1 MQRLG
6 PVIGGAFA
14 GGSATWRWSFYLN
27 LCVGAVVAPVYIFL
41 LPSHNPR
48 PGVAILSRIRELDWA
63 GAILNAGAYTSL
75 VMAVAFG
82 GSVYAWNS
90 ARIIALFVCAGVL
103 WILFGLQ
110 QAFSILTTEERRLVP
125 VRLLRSWEMQILFAQ
140 IAAAVTAVYV
150 PMYFIPLYFQFVH
163 NDTALNAAVRLL
175 PFVFLNVFGII
186 FNGAVMG
193 KYGYYMPW
201 YLLGG
206 ILSIIGGALFRLV
219 GVNTSASAIYGYS
232 ILIGLGSGLFVQASF
247 AVSQAK
253 VDPQS
258 IPLAVAFIGCGQ
270 ITGITFAL
278 TISSSIFL
286 NEATN
291 KISHILPNVSRAMV
305 QQAISGVDATFFDT
319 FNTADRARILEAIVQ
334 SINNVYGM
342 VIAAGGVAIVL
353 SLFMK
358 RERLFV

>member
-1 MQRLG
+1 M
-6 PVIGGAFA
+6 
-14 GGSATWRWSFYLN
+14 
-27 LCVGAVVAPVYIFL
+27 
-41 LPSHNPR
+41 
-48 PGVAILSRIRELDWA
+48 AI
-63 GAILNAGAYTSL
+63 
-75 VMAVAFG
+75 AFG
-82 GSVYAWNS
+82 GGVYAWNS
-90 ARIIALFVCAGVL
+90 DQIIALFVCAGVL
-103 WILFGLQ
+103 WALFTLQ
-110 QAFSILTTEERRLVP
+110 QAFSVFTTEERRLVP
-125 VRLLRSWEMQILFAQ
+125 VTLLKSWEMQILFAQ

-206 ILSIIGGALFRLV
+206 TLSIIGGALFRLV
-219 GVNTSASAIYGYS
+219 GVDTSANAIYGYS
-232 ILIGLGSGLFVQASF
+232 VLIGLGSGLFVQASF

-291 KISHILPNVSRAMV
+291 KISNILPHVPRALV
-305 QQAISGVDATFFDT
+305 QQAISGVDGAFFNT
-319 FNTADRARILEAIVQ
+319 FNAADRSRILDAIVQ
-334 SINNVYGM
+334 SINNVYLM
-342 VIAAGGVAIVL
+342 VVAAGGVAVVL
-353 SLFMK
+353 SVFMK
-358 RERLFV
+358 RERLFI